1 MRRDIRFFAAIAAFI
16 FAMMTWEF
24 TVLASGKGPNTNRY
38 VDTED
43 SSKYQEA
50 YISIGGKDVYNSDG
64 STGAVSGA
72 VYDASS
78 NTLTLTGLVLPGGVL
93 ETSMMGDDFKICL
106 KKKNTLGQVRILSEH
121 NYGGSVTFTGSGKL
135 TVNKKNTA
143 SGTGANG
150 AAILVMSLDGQ
161 KATANKLAIKNK
173 AQLLLYSKE
182 GSAVYFYRTTVK
194 SYKKVISCSKCD
206 IVKEKNSDGSYD
218 YSVDVPA
225 GSKKLTLK
233 KVE

>member
-1 MRRDIRFFAAIAAFI
+1 MKRGIRFLAAITAAI
-16 FAMMTWEF
+16 FAMATCNFMVF
-24 TVLASGKGPNTNRY
+24 ASGKGPNTNRY

-64 STGAVSGA
+64 ATGAVSGA

-78 NTLTLTGLVLPGGVL
+78 NTLTLTGLVLPGSVL
-93 ETSMMGDDFKICL
+93 ETSMMGDDFKIRL

-121 NYGGSVTFTGSGKL
+121 NYGGSVIFTGSGTL

-143 SGTGANG
+143 NGTGANG
-150 AAILVMSLDGQ
+150 ASILIMSLDGQ
-161 KATANKLAIKNK
+161 KATANRLAIKNK
-173 AQLLLYSKE
+173 AKLLLYSKE

-206 IVKEKNSDGSYD
+206 IIKEKNGDGSCD
-218 YSVDVPA
+218 YSVDIPA
-225 GSKKLTLK
+225 GSRKLTLEK
-233 KVE
+233 